1 LFTDSQPD
9 QFSAQI
15 RGQFS
20 VQLNSEAL
28 EKYQVLIY
36 LAAIAC
42 GLLVGTVL
50 PNQVGALDLMLW
62 PVLGLLLYA
71 TFTQVPLAHLREAFG
86 DPRFIAA
93 AVIGNFI
100 LVPFVVW
107 GLMIVVP
114 DEPAVRLGILLVLL
128 VPCTDWFITF
138 THLGGGDTKR
148 AIAFSPLSLILQIV
162 LLPFYLW
169 LFLGS
174 DFATSVAQREMLVAF
189 LGLIVLPL
197 LAAFITE
204 KWAEASTRRRHV
216 IGRLSW
222 FPVPLL
228 AVVVF
233 SIAATQVGIV
243 MDSVSLLG
251 HLLLIFGAFLVIA
264 ALISHG
270 LALMFS
276 LPPEQG
282 RVLAFSLGSRNS
294 FVVLPLALA
303 LPSSFELAV
312 VVIVFQSLVELFGM
326 VAYLWWVP
334 KKLFPMAASQGP
346 LMAENEHSG

>member
-1 LFTDSQPD
+1 LKRET
-9 QFSAQI
+9 
-15 RGQFS
+15 
-20 VQLNSEAL
+20 L

-42 GLLVGTVL
+42 GLLVGIRL
-50 PNQVGALDLMLW
+50 PGQVGVLELVLW
-62 PVLGLLLYA
+62 PVLGLLLYT
-71 TFTQVPLAHLREAFG
+71 TFTQVPLAHVREAFG

-100 LVPFVVW
+100 LLPFVVF
-107 GLMIVVP
+107 GLMAVAP
-114 DEPAVRLGILLVLL
+114 DAPAARLGILLVLL

-138 THLGGGDTKR
+138 THLGGGDTR
-148 AIAFSPLSLILQIV
+148 HAIAFSPVSLILQIV
-162 LLPFYLW
+162 MLPFYLW

-189 LGLIVLPL
+189 LGLILLPL
-197 LAAFITE
+197 LAAFMTE
-204 KWAEASTRRRHV
+204 KWAATGAHRGDV
-216 IGRLSW
+216 IDRLGW
-222 FPVPLL
+222 LPVPLL

-233 SIAATQVGIV
+233 SIAAAQVGIV
-243 MDSVSLLG
+243 MESVGLLG

-264 ALISHG
+264 ALLSRG
-270 LALMFS
+270 LALMFR
-276 LPPEQG
+276 LPPRQG

-334 KKLFPMAASQGP
+334 KRLFPATA
-346 LMAENEHSG
+346 